1 MEELS
6 SQIVSFLVPIVE
18 LCGALVVMLGVVRTM
33 ALYVYRILARRS
45 DIPFTRL
52 RETLGRSM
60 VMGLEFQ
67 VAADIL
73 KTGLSPTWNE
83 LLLLAGLIA
92 VRTLLN
98 FLLEHEMRHAHEYR
112 PDDEPTPGEVAF

>member
-98 FLLEHEMRHAHEYR
+98 FLLEHEMRHAPEYR